1 MLNKYLLKQFID
13 NRTHPEYVVKKF
25 KDDNTLMFVFDTFYL
40 PSTDRDLLY
49 VMILL
54 DGDGKVVAE
63 IHLYDPPRYTLYVQG
78 NSMLLDTFE
87 DQYKRNNYKSFDSH
101 APQLDIH
108 FIDRKI
114 KTLYE
119 TKRLHK
125 MCSVLS
131 PIVTLTFCDSSNN
144 NNDPLSYSASDI
156 DFCIITS
163 LTDEKK
169 IKYDNLEGLI
179 NSKFNPRFE
188 TIVVIHGFQVYPFTS
203 GHDMI
208 KSFQDGKSIIL

>member
-1 MLNKYLLKQFID
+1 
-13 NRTHPEYVVKKF
+13 
-25 KDDNTLMFVFDTFYL
+25 MFVFDTFYL

-54 DGDGKVVAE
+54 DGDGKVVAK
-63 IHLYDPPRYTLYVQG
+63 IHLYDPPRYTLYVHE
-78 NSMLLDTFE
+78 NSMLLDAFE
-87 DQYKRNNYKSFDSH
+87 DQYKENNYKSFDLH
-101 APQLDIH
+101 AQQLDTN
-108 FIDRKI
+108 FIDRKT

-119 TKRLHK
+119 IKRLQK
-125 MCSVLS
+125 VCTVLS
-131 PIVTLTFCDSSNN
+131 PIITLTSCDSSND
-144 NNDPLSYSASDI
+144 NNDSLLYADSDI

-169 IKYDNLEGLI
+169 IKYDNLEGLF
-179 NSKFNPRFE
+179 NSKFNPRLK

-208 KSFQDGKSIIL
+208 KSFQDGKCIILCTFHSKNTNTL